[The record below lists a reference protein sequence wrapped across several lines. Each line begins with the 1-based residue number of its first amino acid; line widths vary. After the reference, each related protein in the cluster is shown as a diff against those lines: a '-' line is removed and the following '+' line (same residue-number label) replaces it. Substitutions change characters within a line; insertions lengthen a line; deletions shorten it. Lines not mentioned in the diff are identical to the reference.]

1 MNSVGVHI
9 GEMIRAD
16 LKSQGRSV
24 VWFAEQLNCSSQN
37 AFSIF
42 KRDTPSLDICRRA
55 GRILGKDYISILV
68 EEAKSLAPGETGC
81 GSTEKAL

>member
-9 GEMIRAD
+9 GEMIKAD

-24 VWFAEQLNCSSQN
+24 VWFSEQLNCSPQN

-42 KRDTPSLDICRRA
+42 KRATPSLDICRRA
-55 GRILGKDYISILV
+55 GKILGKDYISILV
-68 EEAKSLAPGETGC
+68 AEVEEKG
-81 GSTEKAL
+81 

>member
-24 VWFAEQLNCSSQN
+24 VWFAEQLNCSPQN
-37 AFSIF
+37 VFSIF
-42 KRDTPSLDICRRA
+42 KRATPSLDICRRA
-55 GRILGKDYISILV
+55 SKILGKDYISILIAEV
-68 EEAKSLAPGETGC
+68 EEGE
-81 GSTEKAL
+81 

>member
-9 GEMIRAD
+9 GEMIKSD

-24 VWFAEQLNCSSQN
+24 VWFSEQLNCSPQN

-42 KRDTPSLDICRRA
+42 KRATPSLDICRRV
-55 GRILGKDYISILV
+55 GKILGKDYISILV
-68 EEAKSLAPGETGC
+68 EEAKSLTPGPSPNERGEI
-81 GSTEKAL
+81 G